1 MTARRLSVIL
11 GVLLAVSVILNL
23 LSFGFAGWMWRNPQ
37 MVSLVSEHLTAYPRA
52 MRPALRAAYKENREG
67 YVADLQRLRDARAR
81 MAELMRAPQID
92 AAALEIA
99 MTEVRLATTALQAR
113 AQADLAKTLPSIPAE
128 VRARIEPPRSPLR
141 LSE

>member
-52 MRPALRAAYKENREG
+52 MRPALRAAYQADRES
-67 YVADLQRLRDARAR
+67 YLADLKRLGVARAR

-92 AAALEIA
+92 VAALEAA
-99 MTEVRLATTALQAR
+99 MTEVRIATTALQAR
-113 AQADLAKTLPSIPAE
+113 AQADLAKTLPSIPLD
-128 VRARIEPPRSPLR
+128 VRQRIKPPRSPLR